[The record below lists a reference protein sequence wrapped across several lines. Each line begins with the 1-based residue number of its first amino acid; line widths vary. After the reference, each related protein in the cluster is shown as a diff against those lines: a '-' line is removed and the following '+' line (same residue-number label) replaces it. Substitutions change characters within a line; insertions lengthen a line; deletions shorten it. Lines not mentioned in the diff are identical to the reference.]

1 MKKSPL
7 VLWNSLI
14 LKEMA
19 KGYSKPQAVRRVTA
33 SHPALWQRC
42 TAIANRDGNADATLA
57 TIASHDDDTE
67 PGDPSTAPTRKAKP
81 KKKRGGNG
89 DDVDDGSA
97 DYEEDDDEE
106 EDDEPAPAKKKPKAP
121 PVSNIM
127 IGRRGYDVRTGEH
140 VWM

>member
-1 MKKSPL
+1 M
-7 VLWNSLI
+7 
-14 LKEMA
+14 
-19 KGYSKPQAVRRVTA
+19 
-33 SHPALWQRC
+33 
-42 TAIANRDGNADATLA
+42 
-57 TIASHDDDTE
+57 
-67 PGDPSTAPTRKAKP
+67 
-81 KKKRGGNG
+81 
-89 DDVDDGSA
+89 DDGSA